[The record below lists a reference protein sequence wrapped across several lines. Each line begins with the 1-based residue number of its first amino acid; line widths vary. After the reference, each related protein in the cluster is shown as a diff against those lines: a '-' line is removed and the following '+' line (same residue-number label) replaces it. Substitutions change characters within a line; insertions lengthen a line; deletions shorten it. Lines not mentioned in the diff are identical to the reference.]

1 MDAKDKQDEW
11 SIKTQKKEEGSSCG
25 CDVTNACHPKSSCTK
40 KDTPFEVENTNQLLT
55 LMSIY
60 QSEWAHYDS
69 IVWRHAFTYFGFILA
84 IIVFPFISPW
94 EAATDLSSLF
104 LFPWVF
110 PITGIVLAFV
120 LLAVMLRYAAR
131 MKCCGKAYRDLIEK
145 LRDDYQEE
153 RLNKKNVNKRI
164 TITIGVGIVM
174 FILLIAI
181 AVLVMVNI
189 PQFLTLSSNNCA
201 C

>member
-1 MDAKDKQDEW
+1 MDYKW
-11 SIKTQKKEEGSSCG
+11 SKKTLIKEEGSSGRCNKTTACLRKG
-25 CDVTNACHPKSSCTK
+25 CCVK
-40 KDTPFEVENTNQLLT
+40 KDTPFEIEDTNQLLT

-69 IVWRHAFTYFGFILA
+69 IVWRHAFTYFGFIFA
-84 IIVFPFISPW
+84 IIVFPFVSPW
-94 EAATDLSSLF
+94 QKAIDLTSFF

-110 PITGIVLAFV
+110 PITGIALAFV

-131 MKCCGKAYRDLIEK
+131 MKCCGRAYRDLIEK
-145 LRDDYQEE
+145 LHDDYQEE
-153 RLNKKNVNKRI
+153 RLNKKNVDRRI

-174 FILLIAI
+174 FILLVGVAI
-181 AVLVMVNI
+181 LVMVNI
-189 PQFLTLSSNNCA
+189 PQYLSLSSNNCS

>member
-1 MDAKDKQDEW
+1 MKMDYKW
-11 SIKTQKKEEGSSCG
+11 SKKIFIKEEGFSGG
-25 CDVTNACHPKSSCTK
+25 CNKTNACPRKDSCVK
-40 KDTPFEVENTNQLLT
+40 KDTPFEIENTNQLLT

-60 QSEWAHYDS
+60 QNEWAHYDS
-69 IVWRHAFTYFGFILA
+69 IVWRHAFTYFGFIFA
-84 IIVFPFISPW
+84 IIVFPFVSPW
-94 EAATDLSSLF
+94 QKATDLTSFF

-110 PITGIVLAFV
+110 PITGIALAFV

-145 LRDDYQEE
+145 LHDDYQGK
-153 RLNKKNVNKRI
+153 RLNKKNVDRRI

-174 FILLIAI
+174 CILLIAVAI
-181 AVLVMVNI
+181 LVMVNI
-189 PQFLTLSSNNCA
+189 PQYLTLSRYNCS